1 MPKSLRILIPVAVFL
16 LILGGFALLGQFAA
30 GELFGKM
37 QKLPRDSVGVFT
49 LYDYWRAYGDVPAVV
64 RALKVCTLL
73 SVVITGLPVVVIT
86 MALVSGRK
94 RLAQFGEARFA
105 TRSDIVKAG
114 LLEKKQP

>member
-1 MPKSLRILIPVAVFL
+1 MPKPLRILVPIVVFL
-16 LILGGFALLGQFAA
+16 LILCGFAILGQFA
-30 GELFGKM
+30 GGQLFAKM
-37 QKLPRDSVGVFT
+37 QKLPEGSEGVFT
-49 LYDYWRAYGDVPAVV
+49 LYDYWHAYGDVPGVV

-114 LLEKKQP
+114 LLERKSP

>member
-1 MPKSLRILIPVAVFL
+1 MLKPLRILIPLVVFL
-16 LILGGFALLGQFAA
+16 LILCGFAFLGQFAG

-37 QKLPRDSVGVFT
+37 QKLPPDTVGVFT
-49 LYDYWRAYGDVPAVV
+49 LYDYWHAYGDVPAVA

-73 SVVITGLPVVVIT
+73 SVVITALPAVVIT
-86 MALVSGRK
+86 MALVLGRK

>member
-1 MPKSLRILIPVAVFL
+1 
-16 LILGGFALLGQFAA
+16 
-30 GELFGKM
+30 M
-37 QKLPRDSVGVFT
+37 QKLPEGSVGVFT
-49 LYDYWRAYGDVPAVV
+49 LYDYWHAYGDVPAVV

-86 MALVSGRK
+86 MALVTGRK

>member
-1 MPKSLRILIPVAVFL
+1 
-16 LILGGFALLGQFAA
+16 
-30 GELFGKM
+30 
-37 QKLPRDSVGVFT
+37 
-49 LYDYWRAYGDVPAVV
+49 
-64 RALKVCTLL
+64 VCTLL

>member
-1 MPKSLRILIPVAVFL
+1 MPKPLRILIPVVVFL
-16 LILGGFALLGQFAA
+16 LILCGFAFLGQFA
-30 GELFGKM
+30 GGQLFAKM
-37 QKLPRDSVGVFT
+37 QKLPGGSVGVFT
-49 LYDYWRAYGDVPAVV
+49 LYDYWHAYGDVPEVV

-105 TRSDIVKAG
+105 TRNDIVKAG
-114 LLEKKQP
+114 LLEKK